1 MTSLLIALL
10 LSILKV
16 TKLLAS
22 RSSNDT
28 LITAI
33 YIYIYILDY
42 DVLLI
47 IITFNILSPFIK
59 APILITS
66 LTILP
71 FIKKKRKEEG
81 EREKEKKSS

>member
-28 LITAI
+28 LITA
-33 YIYIYILDY
+33 IYIYILDY